1 MNEVF
6 SLTKILLKNAFQKE
20 KKNQTKKISKLV
32 LILAYILI
40 FGYVG
45 ALILF
50 FGYHILNILISLN
63 QPAIYLN
70 LLLGATIAI
79 ALFRTLFSAVN
90 VLYFSKDLEY
100 LLPLPIKPS
109 KILMAKWNVLIISQ
123 YIIQIPIVLPL
134 LILYGIMLKLGVMYY
149 IYMVF
154 VFLLLPVI
162 PTILVSFFMSI
173 IMRFTNFIKNKDFV
187 QYLTVAITLLIIIG
201 AQFITTGTQEIT
213 EAQVYEMLE
222 KTNGVVEYA
231 SKAFSTITISLK
243 ALINSENLSGL
254 LNICLLIIV
263 TTAFYILLA
272 KISSNLYIRGAT
284 SSLSNGIKKKEK
296 SGKNQYKQFSVIK
309 TYTKK
314 EFINLIR
321 NPIFCMQCL
330 LPPIL
335 FPFIFAIPVYFQM
348 RNDAETEAEFTGIIN
363 NFSIT
368 PFTIGIILAILG
380 FIFMFN
386 FISVTAISRDSD
398 NATLMKVLPISLRK
412 QTIYKI
418 LPAILMNIFP
428 IVCVLVALKL
438 IFNVSYIYIGI
449 IAIISMLVNFVI
461 NYIGIIIDLKKPKLS
476 WSSEYTVVKQNM
488 NIFYLMVVVFVE
500 IGILVLAAIKF
511 SNMHL
516 YIGVSIVFLLVQI
529 GIINLYV
536 SKNESELYKN
546 IH

>member
-109 KILMAKWNVLIISQ
+109 KILMAKWNVLIVSQ

-296 SGKNQYKQFSVIK
+296 SGKNQYKQSSVIK

-368 PFTIGIILAILG
+368 PSTIGIILAILG

>member
-149 IYMVF
+149 IYMAF

-187 QYLTVAITLLIIIG
+187 QYLTVVITLLIIIG

-368 PFTIGIILAILG
+368 PSTIGIILAILG

>member
-368 PFTIGIILAILG
+368 PSTIGIILAILG

>member
-296 SGKNQYKQFSVIK
+296 SGKNQYKQSSVIK

-368 PFTIGIILAILG
+368 PSTIGIILAILG

>member
-50 FGYHILNILISLN
+50 FVYHILNILISLN

-296 SGKNQYKQFSVIK
+296 SGKNQYKQSSVIK

-368 PFTIGIILAILG
+368 PSTIGIILAILG